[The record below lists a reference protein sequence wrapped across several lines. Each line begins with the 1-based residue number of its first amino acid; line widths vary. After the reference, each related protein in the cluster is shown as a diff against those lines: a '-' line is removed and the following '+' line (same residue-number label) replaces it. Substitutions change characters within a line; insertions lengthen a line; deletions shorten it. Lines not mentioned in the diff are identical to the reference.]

1 MPDVRPR
8 EMIPAEQ
15 LVAIL
20 GHWSE
25 GSAPLYEQL
34 AEAMR
39 AAVRRGE
46 LAPGV
51 LLPPQRALAG
61 LLAVSRTTV
70 IATVDLL
77 RSEGWLHSVQGSGTW
92 VTRPQGAPHG
102 PSAGPPSSH
111 RVRRLIHESG
121 SRFRRTA
128 LDLGSAI
135 FDEPCWPSGVSI
147 DGLRDDLDSLA
158 RLSGEMACGVRELRE
173 EIAEF
178 LTRRGLPTTFDQIC
192 ITTGAQQAVWL
203 AATYFSEPMR
213 PVVVED
219 PTWVAALDVVRSLQC
234 PILSVPVDRQGL
246 SVLTLERLLQR
257 TRPAMVLTVPE
268 FHNPTG
274 ARMPEP
280 RRDRLATLSAE
291 YQVPVVEDLSLWG
304 LSLRPG
310 GDRLNSIAACR
321 PDAPVVTIGS
331 FTKLLWHGIRVGWIR
346 AREDVISRI
355 AQLKV
360 TVDAGTPEL
369 CQLLAARSLPVIDEV
384 CARRTAHLEA
394 SLAVID
400 DWLGSLDPAWSYEV
414 PDGGMSIWT
423 RLPVGNAMEFSQVA
437 LRHSVDFWPGNVFS
451 ATHAHGDRVRLP
463 LGRRLDYL
471 GEALGRLEVAWNEYL
486 GR

>member
-1 MPDVRPR
+1 
-8 EMIPAEQ
+8 MIPAEE

-20 GHWSE
+20 GHWS
-25 GSAPLYEQL
+25 GGKAPLYEQL

-39 AAVRRGE
+39 AAIRRSE

-51 LLPPQRALAG
+51 LLPPQRALAN

-70 IATVDLL
+70 IATVDQL
-77 RSEGWLHSVQGSGTW
+77 RSEGWLHSIQGSGTW
-92 VTRPQGAPHG
+92 VTRPHG
-102 PSAGPPSSH
+102 QQHGTLAGQPSSH

-135 FDEPCWPSGVSI
+135 FAEPCWPPGVST

-158 RLSGEMACGVRELRE
+158 RLSGGLPCGAPELRE

-178 LTRRGLPTTFDQIC
+178 LTQRGLPTSFDQIC
-192 ITTGAQQAVWL
+192 VTTGGQQAVWL

-213 PVVVED
+213 PIVVED
-219 PTWVAALDVVRSLQC
+219 PTWVAALDVVRSLRC
-234 PILSVPVDRQGL
+234 PLLSVPVDRQGL
-246 SVLTLERLLQR
+246 SVLALERLLQR
-257 TRPAMVLTVPE
+257 TRPAMVLAVPE
-268 FHNPTG
+268 YQNPTG
-274 ARMPEP
+274 ARMSKP
-280 RRDRLATLSAE
+280 RMERLATLSAE

-310 GDRLNSIAACR
+310 AERLNSIAAYE

-331 FTKLLWHGIRVGWIR
+331 LTKLLWHGLRVGWIR
-346 AREDVISRI
+346 AREDVIGRI

-360 TVDAGTPEL
+360 TVDAGTPVL

-384 CARRTAHLEA
+384 RAHRGSHLKA
-394 SLAVID
+394 ALAVID
-400 DWLGSLDPAWSYEV
+400 DCLGSLDPAWTYEV
-414 PDGGMSIWT
+414 PDGGVSIWT
-423 RLPVGNAMEFSQVA
+423 RLPVGEAMEFSQVA
-437 LRHSVDFWPGNVFS
+437 LRHSVDLWPGKVFS
-451 ATHAHGDRVRLP
+451 LTHAHGDRLRLP